1 MKKESENE
9 FEKRILD
16 IFHDRYQY
24 ELTDKQL
31 EKEESK
37 PDNWYGFKEYL
48 RDVAIEID
56 NPAEEGIFIRLL
68 YRDYLVNNYNINLLE

>member
-1 MKKESENE
+1 MNQESENE
-9 FEKRILD
+9 FEKRILS

-24 ELTDKQL
+24 ELTDKEL
-31 EKEESK
+31 EEEENK

-56 NPAEEGIFIRLL
+56 NPSEEGVFIRLL
-68 YRDYLVNNYNINLLE
+68 YRDYLANRVEK